1 MTNSNTA
8 KQLGTLETEG
18 HALAKHW
25 RTRDRFERSQFV
37 SDTEN
42 VPSFDSSLK
51 RPKGLLVRTGAIMV
65 AISEDKTTLM
75 KSGLNSVDK
84 RRRSECK
91 WFFENLKE
99 CQAFIAQSKKGYGNL
114 SALQKAMSKIAKA
127 DDKNVPPSDDQEKS
141 SDVESDVG
149 PTQLPTTKFD
159 LAKEIMKTCLANN
172 IDPIELIELVKIN
185 HENSSIKVVPVGKI
199 QAASFTKDSGW
210 KVIENV

>member
-8 KQLGTLETEG
+8 NQLGTLETEG
-18 HALAKHW
+18 HALARVW
-25 RTRDRFERSQFV
+25 RARDKVERSQFV
-37 SDTEN
+37 FDSEN

-75 KSGLNSVDK
+75 KSGLNKVDK

-141 SDVESDVG
+141 SDVESDIG

>member
-1 MTNSNTA
+1 LENTA

-18 HALAKHW
+18 HALARAW
-25 RTRDRFERSQFV
+25 RSRDKVERSQFV
-37 SDTEN
+37 SDSEN

-51 RPKGLLVRTGAIMV
+51 SPKGLLVRTGAIMV

-75 KSGLNSVDK
+75 KSGLNKVDK
-84 RRRSECK
+84 RRRAECK
-91 WFFENLKE
+91 WFFLNLKE

-199 QAASFTKDSGW
+199 QAASFSKDSGW

>member
-8 KQLGTLETEG
+8 NQLGTLETEG

-75 KSGLNSVDK
+75 KSGLNKVDK

>member
-1 MTNSNTA
+1 
-8 KQLGTLETEG
+8 
-18 HALAKHW
+18 
-25 RTRDRFERSQFV
+25 
-37 SDTEN
+37 
-42 VPSFDSSLK
+42 
-51 RPKGLLVRTGAIMV
+51 
-65 AISEDKTTLM
+65 M
-75 KSGLNSVDK
+75 KSGLNKVDK

-199 QAASFTKDSGW
+199 QAASFSKDSGW

>member
-1 MTNSNTA
+1 MENTA

-18 HALAKHW
+18 HALARAW
-25 RTRDRFERSQFV
+25 RSRDKVERSQFV
-37 SDTEN
+37 SDSEN

-75 KSGLNSVDK
+75 KSGLNKVDK

>member
-1 MTNSNTA
+1 MENTA

-18 HALAKHW
+18 HALARAW
-25 RTRDRFERSQFV
+25 RSRDKVERSQFV
-37 SDTEN
+37 FDSEN

-51 RPKGLLVRTGAIMV
+51 TPKGLLVRTGAIMV
-65 AISEDKTTLM
+65 AVSEDKTTLM
-75 KSGLNSVDK
+75 KSGLNKVPK
-84 RRRSECK
+84 QRRAECK
-91 WFFENLKE
+91 WFFQNLKE

-114 SALQKAMSKIAKA
+114 SALQKAMNKIAKA